1 MQLLRGEC
9 PGPTERSVCVGR
21 LLVVGRV
28 VHSLVEFGLS
38 RDAKLVFALFLLI
51 VCGEE

>member
-1 MQLLRGEC
+1 MQLFRGEC

-28 VHSLVEFGLS
+28 VHSSLNLVCHVTPNSSLLS
-38 RDAKLVFALFLLI
+38 FY
-51 VCGEE
+51 